1 MKEGPSSSLQ
11 DSMDPVLL
19 TAVIDNQKISN
30 LTQQRVETPVIA
42 LTLPRDNL
50 AGIAAG
56 TYSPQVG
63 DGYYLMVAPLPPGTH
78 TIYIRGE
85 ATAGVFAGTVIEVT
99 YKLTV
104 GRTS

>member
-63 DGYYLMVAPLPPGTH
+63 NGYHLAPAPSISEAKPRLVFLPALLSRSP
-78 TIYIRGE
+78 I
-85 ATAGVFAGTVIEVT
+85 
-99 YKLTV
+99 
-104 GRTS
+104 